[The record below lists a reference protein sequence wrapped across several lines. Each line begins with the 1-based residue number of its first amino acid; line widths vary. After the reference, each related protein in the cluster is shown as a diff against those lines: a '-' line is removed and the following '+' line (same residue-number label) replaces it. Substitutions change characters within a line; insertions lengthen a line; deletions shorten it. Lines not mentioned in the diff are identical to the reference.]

1 MILRGY
7 GTRSRSV
14 RFSPLSLFSRVSGNT
29 FYSSDKPQ
37 ILLAFSKFCRVF
49 SNLSEIT
56 LCPRYSAPPYSS
68 QDIPPFFLFSTY
80 GRREFFLV
88 AHEASIGWAS
98 ASRAISHHTHC
109 FWDEGT
115 ADIGISSTH
124 VVAGLISK
132 SAHANFGEAGAAWVR
147 GAYGSTSGRTFEK
160 CGLFGWVDAFGGCY
174 DGVSV
179 EEVIERATLS
189 WFTKD
194 V

>member
-14 RFSPLSLFSRVSGNT
+14 RFHPFPSFCEVSYLAIRLN
-29 FYSSDKPQ
+29 YSSDKPQ
-37 ILLAFSKFCRVF
+37 ILLAFSKFRRVF
-49 SNLSEIT
+49 TNLSEIT
-56 LCPRYSAPPYSS
+56 LRPRYSAPPHSS
-68 QDIPPFFLFSTY
+68 QDIPPFFLFSPCR
-80 GRREFFLV
+80 RREFLLV

-109 FWDEGT
+109 FWDKGT

-147 GAYGSTSGRTFEK
+147 GADGSSGGRTFEK
-160 CGLFGWVDAFGGCY
+160 CGLFGWVVAFGGCY
-174 DGVSV
+174 DGVR
-179 EEVIERATLS
+179 EEIIS
-189 WFTKD
+189 
-194 V
+194 